1 MAKNKEEIRVVRKIR
16 RIEFWYK
23 DEFYVY
29 EFRSENNTGYSFIWK
44 NGARIYGPMINHSTE
59 EGIEVYN
66 AIQPKI
72 VNKEI

>member
-29 EFRSENNTGYSFIWK
+29 EFRSENNTEFAFIWK
-44 NGARIYGPMINHSTE
+44 NEARIYGPVINRSTE

-66 AIQPKI
+66 AIHPKI
-72 VNKEI
+72 ANKEI